1 MLKSLAKKPKHVLG
15 FRSFDILLSNG
26 AFLDFFFIDLRTFVA
41 KFLCRDL
48 RTFSADF
55 LSLKKQTPQTFPL
68 LECMILDIAYI

>member
-15 FRSFDILLSNG
+15 FRSFDLLLSNG
-26 AFLDFFFIDLRTFVA
+26 AFLDFFIDLRTFVA

-55 LSLKKQTPQTFPL
+55 L
-68 LECMILDIAYI
+68 